1 MRAKLRS
8 LETFCLTVEL
18 GGFTAAAKAL
28 GITPQAASRSVS
40 RLEVSIG
47 AVLFRRNTR
56 HVEPTDA
63 GRQYYESARIALQTL
78 ADAESR
84 ITEDEPAGD
93 VRISVPT
100 TYGHHRFLPLLADFQ
115 RAFPRIHVEVEVDN
129 RNIDFVRGGFDL
141 AIRMGTLDDASF
153 IARRLGDFP
162 LGVYGSPDY
171 LARAGTPTS
180 PADLADH
187 ACAVFVMP
195 RTGRSLPWTFD
206 PGPERH
212 VPYAS
217 VRIRHDPL
225 GLVSYARAGG
235 GLIQF
240 YSFLVEAEV
249 ARGELQEV
257 LGAYRGRAR
266 PFSLIYP
273 RDAVGRL
280 AVRTLVDHIVAG
292 SAPDRSV

>member
-1 MRAKLRS
+1 MRAKFRS

-18 GGFTAAAKAL
+18 GGFTAAAKVL

-40 RLEVSIG
+40 RLEASIG

-63 GRQYYESARIALQTL
+63 GRQYYESARAALQTL

-84 ITEDEPAGD
+84 ITDDEPQGD

-129 RNIDFVRGGFDL
+129 HNIDFVRAGFDL

-153 IARRLGDFP
+153 IVRRLGDFP

-171 LARAGTPTS
+171 LARAGTPTR
-180 PADLADH
+180 PADLIDH
-187 ACAVFVMP
+187 VCAVFVMP
-195 RTGRSLPWTFD
+195 RTGRSLPWTFK

-212 VPYAS
+212 VPAAT

-235 GLIQF
+235 GLIQL
-240 YSFLVEAEV
+240 YDFLVESEV
-249 ARGELQEV
+249 ARGELREV
-257 LGAYRGRAR
+257 MRAFRGRAR

-273 RDAVGRL
+273 REAVGRL

-292 SAPDRSV
+292 SAADRRG